1 MRVASY
7 DIRGFVE
14 FGQTLN
20 EYGLRAQVLPGEKKV
35 EISDQFGNK
44 VKRNFSDVLLS
55 KVGCTDCIRKIVD
68 HFDKLRF
75 HSMRGVQDVK
85 VGTISN

>member
-1 MRVASY
+1 MKAARY
-7 DIRGFVE
+7 DISSFVE

-20 EYGLRAQVLPGEKKV
+20 EHGLKAQVLPSEKKV

-44 VKRNFSDVLLS
+44 VKRNFSDVLLD
-55 KVGCTDCIRKIVD
+55 KVGCTNCIRKIVD

-75 HSMRGVQDVK
+75 HSMRGVKDIK
-85 VGTISN
+85 VGTVTS